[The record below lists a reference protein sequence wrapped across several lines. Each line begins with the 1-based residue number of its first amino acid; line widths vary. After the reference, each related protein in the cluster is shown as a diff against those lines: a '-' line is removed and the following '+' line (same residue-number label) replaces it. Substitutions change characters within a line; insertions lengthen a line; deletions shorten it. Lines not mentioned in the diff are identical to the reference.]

1 MKTERKRKVLVYL
14 FGSLGD
20 TIVAIPALRAVRR
33 HFADAEI
40 VLLQNTQ
47 PSNVVTA
54 SEVIPKNLIDRS
66 LAYTSRSGQISSYFN
81 LWTKIRAEKFD
92 AAVYLV
98 ISERPERSVRRD
110 RFFFRSCGIR
120 EHLGFHS
127 FSKQELYPVDE
138 TGRPA
143 MTQHEAIRKLER
155 LEKDGIEVSRSEDL
169 RQPFFDIT
177 AAEQAETEKWLA
189 PLRQKPQLPL
199 LAIAPGCKT
208 PANFW
213 QTENFLGIAKQLAAE
228 DLCEIVIV
236 GGPAEIQMGDD
247 LIEKIGSGIN
257 AAGKFAVRDSAVLL
271 SLCELYLGLDTGT
284 THLAAAVGTPVV
296 ALFHERDNPGQ
307 WFPLGDG
314 HTIIQHD
321 IPCSGCRS
329 QECLVAGHPCMN
341 GISAEPVLEELRKKL
356 RSVETGSSELRILK
370 V

>member
-1 MKTERKRKVLVYL
+1 MKAPSQKKVLVYL
-14 FGSLGD
+14 IGSLGD

-47 PSNVVTA
+47 PNHVVTA

-66 LAYTSRSGQISSYFN
+66 LAYTSGAGQISSYFH

-98 ISERPERSVRRD
+98 ISERPEASVRRD
-110 RFFFRSCGIR
+110 RLFFRSCGIR
-120 EHLGFHS
+120 KLFGFHA
-127 FSKQELYPVDE
+127 FSKNELYPIDE
-138 TGRPA
+138 SGRPA
-143 MTQHEAIRKLER
+143 MTQHEAVRKLER
-155 LEKDGIEVSRSEDL
+155 LKNDGITISRSEDL
-169 RQPFFDIT
+169 SQPFFGISK
-177 AAEQAETEKWLA
+177 AEKAETEKWLA
-189 PLRQKPQLPL
+189 QLREKPHLPL

-213 QTENFLGIAKQLAAE
+213 PTENFISIAKQLTAE

-236 GGPAEIQMGDD
+236 GGLAEKQLGDGF
-247 LIEKIGSGIN
+247 IEKIGSGIN

-271 SLCELYLGLDTGT
+271 WLCDLYLGLDTGT
-284 THLAAAVGTPVV
+284 THLAAAVGTPIV

-314 HTIIQHD
+314 HTIFQHD
-321 IPCSGCRS
+321 VPCAGCRR
-329 QECLVAGHPCMN
+329 QECPVVGHPCLN
-341 GISAEPVLEELRKKL
+341 GISAEPVLEELRIKL
-356 RSVETGSSELRILK
+356 RSVETGSPELRILK
-370 V
+370 A